1 MQTIKTPSRIVA
13 ALGLMLVAAP
23 CMAIECPTPQPAGAP
38 GVLPETPAQIDELA
52 QVLASEDLGPQ
63 IPMLFRALRSRHPD
77 VPAGEL
83 VNYLV
88 TAYCPVVNHISGLSS
103 AERQERLD
111 AFTTRVTEAAY

>member
-52 QVLASEDLGPQ
+52 QVLVSEDLGPQ
-63 IPMLFRALRSRHPD
+63 IPMLFRALRSRHPAA
-77 VPAGEL
+77 PAGEPA
-83 VNYLV
+83 NYLV
-88 TAYCPVVNHISGLSS
+88 TAYCPVVNGLTGLGDG
-103 AERQERLD
+103 ERQERLD
-111 AFTTRVTEAAY
+111 AFATRVTEAAY